1 MLYQQ
6 PKSLKQLL
14 CTVYIVLVLC
24 STRMSHVGL
33 EKWDFAGCNKVTDLP
48 PPPFVLLILLTYNVL
63 NMCSMILVV
72 YWLYSI
78 KPQTG
83 YTQVSEPYWFPVFC
97 STGNSPH
104 PFVFKEEKYNWNF
117 VHPDQDQSII
127 NLLSVKWRF
136 YCRFL

>member
-1 MLYQQ
+1 MCSINNQNRWNNYCVQYILFWCCVAQGWVMLVWKNGILQVAIRLRTF
-6 PKSLKQLL
+6 S
-14 CTVYIVLVLC
+14 
-24 STRMSHVGL
+24 
-33 EKWDFAGCNKVTDLP
+33 P
-48 PPPFVLLILLTYNVL
+48 PYVLLILLTYNVL

-83 YTQVSEPYWFPVFC
+83 YTHVSEPNWFPVFC
-97 STGNSPH
+97 STGNFPH
-104 PFVFKEEKYNWNF
+104 PFVFKVEKYNWNF
-117 VHPDQDQSII
+117 AHPDQDQSII